1 MLAPFRVRGFRFQWG
16 GDLAMSW
23 AAEMEILI
31 LGWYV
36 LVESGSVATLAL
48 FAALQYAG
56 SLVSPL
62 FGVAGDRL
70 GYARLFWSTRAFY
83 GLLAAIVLVMAWN
96 DALSPPAVLIVA
108 SLAGMVRPS
117 DMVMRYAVIARVLP
131 ANQLM
136 GGLGIARI
144 TSDSARIA
152 GALAG
157 ASTVAA
163 FGMVWA
169 YTAIVLLYTL
179 SFLLTMAIEPRKRH
193 SMRKE
198 GAGAGTSTDA
208 NAAAGPTH
216 QDGSVALATGER
228 PRSPLKDLR
237 SAFAYVWG
245 KPVLLGAFGLAFL
258 VNLLAF
264 PLFLGL
270 LPYVA
275 RQQYGLD
282 QEGLS
287 TLAAS
292 FAFGGL
298 LGSFLVGSNRLPLG
312 AARTMIV
319 AAVVWFSADLLFAFN
334 RNLGLGVALLITA
347 GLASSVCLTPL
358 AAVMLRGTDPA
369 FRGRVMGMRMLAIWG
384 LPLGLLCSGPLIEAH
399 GFTLTALSYSVLGL
413 ALCLAIALY
422 WREHLWS
429 TRAIANA

>member
-36 LVESGSVATLAL
+36 LVESGSVSMLAL

-70 GYARLFWSTRAFY
+70 GYARLFWGTRALY
-83 GLLAAIVLVMAWN
+83 GLLAAIVLVMAWI
-96 DALSPPAVLIVA
+96 DTLSPAAVLIVA

-157 ASTVAA
+157 AGTVAV

-169 YTAIVLLYTL
+169 YVAIVLLYTL
-179 SFLLTMAIEPRKRH
+179 SFLLTMGIEPSNRPPKAE
-193 SMRKE
+193 K
-198 GAGAGTSTDA
+198 ATDA
-208 NAAAGPTH
+208 VERANVGTAAALA
-216 QDGSVALATGER
+216 DRDRSEAWVAREHT
-228 PRSPLKDLR
+228 RSPLKDLR

-245 KPVLLGAFGLAFL
+245 KPVLLSAFGLAFL

-275 RQQYGLD
+275 RQQYGLG

-298 LGSFLVGSNRLPLG
+298 LGSILVGSNRLPLG

-319 AAVVWFSADLLFAFN
+319 AAMVWFSADMLFAFN
-334 RNLGLGVALLITA
+334 HNLGLGVVLLITA

-358 AAVMLRGTDPA
+358 AAVMLRGTDPD

-399 GFTLTALSYSVLGL
+399 GFTLTALFYSVSGL
-413 ALCLAIALY
+413 VLCLAIALY

-429 TRAIANA
+429 TTAMANA

>member
-36 LVESGSVATLAL
+36 LVESGSVSMLAL

-70 GYARLFWSTRAFY
+70 GYARLFWGTRALY
-83 GLLAAIVLVMAWN
+83 GLLAAIVLVMAWI
-96 DALSPPAVLIVA
+96 DTLSPAAVLIVA

-157 ASTVAA
+157 AGTVAA

-169 YTAIVLLYTL
+169 YVAIVLLYTL
-179 SFLLTMAIEPRKRH
+179 SFLLTMGIEPPNRPPKAE
-193 SMRKE
+193 K
-198 GAGAGTSTDA
+198 ATDA
-208 NAAAGPTH
+208 VERANVGTAAALA
-216 QDGSVALATGER
+216 DRDRSEAWVAREHT
-228 PRSPLKDLR
+228 RSPLKDLR

-245 KPVLLGAFGLAFL
+245 KPVLRSAFGLAFL

-275 RQQYGLD
+275 RQQYGLG

-292 FAFGGL
+292 FASGGL
-298 LGSFLVGSNRLPLG
+298 LGSILVGSNRLPLG

-319 AAVVWFSADLLFAFN
+319 AAMVWFSADVLFAFN
-334 RNLGLGVALLITA
+334 HNLGLGVVLLITA

-358 AAVMLRGTDPA
+358 AAVMLRGTDPD

-399 GFTLTALSYSVLGL
+399 GFTLTALFYSVSGL
-413 ALCLAIALY
+413 VLCLAIALY

-429 TRAIANA
+429 TTAMANA

>member
-1 MLAPFRVRGFRFQWG
+1 
-16 GDLAMSW
+16 MSW

-169 YTAIVLLYTL
+169 YAAIVLLYTL
-179 SFLLTMAIEPRKRH
+179 SFLLTMAIEPRKRR

-198 GAGAGTSTDA
+198 GAGAGTGADA

-237 SAFAYVWG
+237 SGFAYVWG

-298 LGSFLVGSNRLPLG
+298 LGSILVGSNRLPLG